1 MAQKSL
7 PEQEKYE
14 LNGKGTPVSSTPEK
28 QELDRAIA
36 DSLTITE
43 IQPEI
48 IYHEEEEF
56 EQDLPPSERK
66 RRSKGGWL
74 TPAVL
79 GMGVGVAV
87 AVGVMHSQSN
97 QNSQKPA
104 SAPAPSAAAP
114 APPAS
119 MTVTVASVETTPVAN
134 TVTTTGT
141 VAAYNL
147 LPVLP
152 QASGLQIK
160 QVSIEEGRPV
170 KVGQIMAVLDNSV
183 LQTQLSSTQA
193 QLEASLAAVQQKQA
207 GLSQAQAELAR
218 AQATLAQ
225 AQADRGR
232 AEANLAD
239 AKSKQADADRTRK
252 RYEYL
257 AEQGAIS
264 REVLESRVTS
274 ATSAGEAVRVAQAG
288 IASADANI
296 TSAKA
301 SIGSAQANINSAKAF
316 LLSAQADVRNNE
328 AKVRQIQTQLGQT
341 QVVAPASGIVVAP
354 SADGRC
360 DGNAAAGTTVASQSI
375 APTVARVGD
384 TSGNKALFCIIRNG
398 YLELQVKIPE
408 TELNKVH
415 LGAPVSISSDAD
427 RDIWRGRVREI
438 APVVD
443 PQTRQA
449 TIKVD
454 LPSNAPLKPG
464 MFLKA
469 AIAAS
474 MTQALSVPA
483 TAVQRQTDGN
493 PIVYLLDGN
502 EIAHVEPVEV
512 GATLGGNKGDISGA
526 KTEIKSG
533 LKLGDRVVVAG
544 AGYLKEGDKV
554 RVVDRIEEQGSGG
567 AGEQGSRGAGERGSR
582 GAGEQGS

>member
-1 MAQKSL
+1 MANS
-7 PEQEKYE
+7 P
-14 LNGKGTPVSSTPEK
+14 T
-28 QELDRAIA
+28 IA
-36 DSLTITE
+36 E

-48 IYHEEEEF
+48 LYQEEEEF
-56 EQDLPPSERK
+56 EQDLPPSQRK
-66 RRSKGGWL
+66 GRSKGGWL

-79 GMGVGVAV
+79 GMGVGAAV
-87 AVGVMHSQSN
+87 AIGVMHSQSN
-97 QNSQKPA
+97 QSSQKPTQ
-104 SAPAPSAAAP
+104 APAPSTAAAP
-114 APPAS
+114 APAS

-134 TVTTTGT
+134 TISTTGT

-160 QVSIEEGRPV
+160 QVTIEEGRPV

-207 GLSQAQAELAR
+207 VLAQAQAELAR

-232 AEANLAD
+232 VEANLAD
-239 AKSKQADADRTRK
+239 AKSKQADAERTRK

-360 DGNAAAGTTVASQSI
+360 DGNAAAGTTVASQAI

-415 LGAPVSISSDAD
+415 LGAPVSVSSDAD
-427 RDIWRGRVREI
+427 NDMLWRGRVREI

-469 AIAAS
+469 AIAS
-474 MTQALSVPA
+474 STIKALSVPA
-483 TAVQRQTDGN
+483 TAVQRQTDGH

-512 GATLGGNKGDISGA
+512 GTTLGGNKGDISGA

-554 RVVDRIEEQGSGG
+554 RVVDRIEERGSGG
-567 AGEQGSRGAGERGSR
+567 ENVR
-582 GAGEQGS
+582 